1 MKKIISIFLLL
12 TIFYTCS
19 GQDKNINDNKDKLQ
33 NNDILLM
40 STLFKQKAAEMRAIS
55 YQAYNLATLRL
66 DNELRMAG
74 LAKTFAVVV
83 DIDETVLDNSP
94 FEAKSILENS
104 NYPKFWNE
112 WCELAQAK
120 AIHGA
125 VEFLSYAESKGVEV
139 FYITNRNEKFKTA
152 TIKNLKKE
160 GFPFADKKH
169 LLMRTASSSKKERRQ
184 SIEKTHK
191 IVLLVGDNLGD
202 FLDIFDKKNINRRFE
217 ITDSLKNEFGKRFI
231 ILPNSMY
238 GTWVNAIL
246 NYRNSLTPEQKLE
259 IFHENLEGFK

>member
-1 MKKIISIFLLL
+1 MKKIISLFLLI
-12 TIFYTCS
+12 TIFYNCS
-19 GQDKNINDNKDKLQ
+19 GQDKNTVENKSKLQ

-40 STLFKQKAAEMRAIS
+40 STLFHQKAAEMRAIY
-55 YQAYNLATLRL
+55 YQIYNLATLRL

-74 LAKTFAVVV
+74 LSKTLAVVV

-94 FEAKSILENS
+94 FEAKSILENT
-104 NYPKFWNE
+104 NYPKYWGE

-139 FYITNRNEKFKTA
+139 FYITNRKEKFKTA
-152 TIKNLKKE
+152 TIENLKKE

-169 LLMRTASSSKKERRQ
+169 LLMRTTSSSKKERRE
-184 SIEKTHK
+184 SVGKTHK
-191 IVLLVGDNLGD
+191 VVLIIGDNLGD
-202 FLDIFDKKNINRRFE
+202 FLDIFDKNNINRRFE

-238 GTWVNAIL
+238 GTWINTIL
-246 NYRNSLTPEQKLE
+246 NFQYDLTPDQKLD
-259 IFHENLEGFK
+259 IFHENLESFE

>member
-12 TIFYTCS
+12 AIFYGCS
-19 GQDKNINDNKDKLQ
+19 GQDQNVIDYKVKLQ
-33 NNDILLM
+33 NNDIFLM
-40 STLFKQKAAEMRAIS
+40 STLFQQKAAEMRAIS

-66 DNELRMAG
+66 DNELKMAG
-74 LAKTFAVVV
+74 LSKTLAVVV

-104 NYPKFWNE
+104 NYPKFWSE
-112 WCELAQAK
+112 WCDLAQAK

-139 FYITNRNEKFKTA
+139 FYITNRKEKFLMA

-160 GFPFADKKH
+160 GFPFADKEH
-169 LLMRTASSSKKERRQ
+169 LLMRTTTSSKTERRQ
-184 SIEKTHK
+184 SVEKTHK

-202 FLDIFDKKNINRRFE
+202 FLEIFDKKNINRRFE

-238 GTWVNAIL
+238 GTWVSSIL
-246 NYRNSLTPEQKLE
+246 NYQNNLTPTQKLE
-259 IFHENLEGFK
+259 IYHKNLESFE

>member
-1 MKKIISIFLLL
+1 MKKIITLLL
-12 TIFYTCS
+12 FLAIFYNCS
-19 GQDKNINDNKDKLQ
+19 GQEKNAVENNNNLQ

-40 STLFKQKAAEMRAIS
+40 STLFTQKAAEMRAIS

-66 DNELRMAG
+66 DNELRIAG
-74 LAKTFAVVV
+74 LSKTLAVVV

-94 FEAKSILENS
+94 FEAKSILENT
-104 NYPKFWNE
+104 NYPKFWSE

-139 FYITNRNEKFKTA
+139 FYITNRKEKFKNA
-152 TIKNLKKE
+152 TIKNLIKE

-169 LLMRTASSSKKERRQ
+169 LLMRTSTSSKEDRRQ
-184 SIEKTHK
+184 SIEETHK
-191 IVLLVGDNLGD
+191 IILLIGDNLGD
-202 FLDIFDKKNINRRFE
+202 FLEIFDKKNISRRFE

-246 NYRNSLTPEQKLE
+246 NYRNDLTTDQKLE
-259 IFHENLEGFK
+259 IFHENLESFK

>member
-1 MKKIISIFLLL
+1 MKKFISIFLLL
-12 TIFYTCS
+12 AIFYNCI
-19 GQDKNINDNKDKLQ
+19 GQDKDTTDNKIKLQ

-40 STLFKQKAAEMRAIS
+40 STLFHQKAAEMRAIY
-55 YQAYNLATLRL
+55 YQAYNLAALRL
-66 DNELRMAG
+66 DNELRIAG
-74 LAKTFAVVV
+74 LSKTLAVVV

-104 NYPKFWNE
+104 NYPKYWKE

-125 VEFLSYAESKGVEV
+125 VEFLSYAESKGVEI
-139 FYITNRNEKFKTA
+139 FYITNRKEKFKNA

-160 GFPFADKKH
+160 GFPFTDKKH
-169 LLMRTASSSKKERRQ
+169 LLMRTTSSSKKERRQ
-184 SIEKTHK
+184 SVEETHK
-191 IVLLVGDNLGD
+191 IVLLIGDNLGD
-202 FLDIFDKKNINRRFE
+202 FLDIFDNKNINRRFE

-246 NYRNSLTPEQKLE
+246 NYQYDRILDQKLE
-259 IFHENLEGFK
+259 SFYNNLESFE